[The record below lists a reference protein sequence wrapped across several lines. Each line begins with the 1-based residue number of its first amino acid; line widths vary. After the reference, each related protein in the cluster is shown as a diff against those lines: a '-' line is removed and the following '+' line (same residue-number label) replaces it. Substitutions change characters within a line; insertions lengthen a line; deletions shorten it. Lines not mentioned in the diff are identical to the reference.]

1 MVASTG
7 YFCSLITLLSCR
19 CEELLKGMDKFILIV
34 VGFSRIESINEAS
47 GKLTSFRNTHQL
59 QFNLEEHNRTSGRTE
74 IWSNACFLEDVS
86 EVLSEL
92 DDDYLGDSDDED
104 DLQDNMEIKDDDS
117 EFQDSQS
124 L

>member
-1 MVASTG
+1 M
-7 YFCSLITLLSCR
+7 
-19 CEELLKGMDKFILIV
+19 
-34 VGFSRIESINEAS
+34 
-47 GKLTSFRNTHQL
+47 
-59 QFNLEEHNRTSGRTE
+59 
-74 IWSNACFLEDVS
+74 EDVS
-86 EVLSEL
+86 KVLSEL

>member
-7 YFCSLITLLSCR
+7 YFCSLITLLNCT
-19 CEELLKGMDKFILIV
+19 CEELLKGMDKFILILYD
-34 VGFSRIESINEAS
+34 FSRIESINEAS

-59 QFNLEEHNRTSGRTE
+59 QFNLEEHNRTSGRTKV
-74 IWSNACFLEDVS
+74 WSNACFLEDVS

>member
-1 MVASTG
+1 M
-7 YFCSLITLLSCR
+7 
-19 CEELLKGMDKFILIV
+19 
-34 VGFSRIESINEAS
+34 
-47 GKLTSFRNTHQL
+47 
-59 QFNLEEHNRTSGRTE
+59 
-74 IWSNACFLEDVS
+74 EDVS
-86 EVLSEL
+86 EVLSKL